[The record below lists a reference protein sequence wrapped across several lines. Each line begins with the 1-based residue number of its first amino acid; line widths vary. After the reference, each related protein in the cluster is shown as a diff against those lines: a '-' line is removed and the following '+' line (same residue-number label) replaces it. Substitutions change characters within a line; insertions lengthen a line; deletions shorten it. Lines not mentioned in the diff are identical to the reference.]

1 MEEGRRMFQIFA
13 ARMFEQRV
21 LTAYRE
27 KVARE
32 RQDKLLEEL
41 EQEDNKKQ
49 QQAAKKAKE
58 AQKKKD
64 RAAQKKQAQLE
75 EKAKREAQKAAE
87 EAARQAEEQKK
98 AEEAKRK
105 AEEKRKKKEAQRRA
119 EEEERLRKEAERQ
132 RRALEQKEKQAEQE
146 RKAREAKERERKLKE
161 EQRRKEQEARELK
174 ERETRERREKHEK
187 DKREKEQRAAQ
198 AKAEREA
205 KEKLKQEEKA
215 SQKAAATAAA
225 VPTQPAKKQHPV
237 SIPALPQHV
246 PTNHASPQIA
256 VATPALPKA
265 PTPIKPRSV
274 SHEVPRSVSQASHS
288 GSGASQAASP
298 HPLTP
303 VHSSPAPI
311 APPSKT
317 PSAGPMNAA
326 PSMQP
331 VSPFHTTA
339 KSPPGLP
346 PNPFNNMAG
355 SLMGMQYPPGLPP
368 MSHGGFGR
376 MQEPLFHPG
385 PLNYRPSSIQGPPP
399 GLGGPIG
406 GRPFPLPSQLPPG
419 FGFTPEPMPP
429 MHHHGFSHTQSVS
442 PPRPSSHSR
451 QASASFEPSSLE
463 TKGSSGLGSSQPI
476 PIGKPA
482 PIGRPA
488 SVVHGQRKSELS
500 ADIDE
505 VSDHLGSSALLDET
519 DFPLEEPISNS
530 VPRHIAPGPGSISH
544 QLFPGPPLMDPVFG
558 SPVNPG
564 WGQVSS
570 AFSPPPSFA
579 NPAWAPRPAFG
590 IPAHG
595 MRQPRSITVRQML
608 VQTCKDLANHAAD
621 QNGYILL
628 SAIKDHVD
636 SITPPDWDPVVEQDL
651 LDMCETEGNAQ
662 NGGGSFE
669 TRRDDRGRM
678 SIRFDPNIN
687 LAPTQV
693 PRNVGAPGEIKSPAI
708 GSARPR
714 F

>member
-1 MEEGRRMFQIFA
+1 
-13 ARMFEQRV
+13 MFEQRV

-105 AEEKRKKKEAQRRA
+105 AEEKRKKKDAQRKA

-132 RRALEQKEKQAEQE
+132 RRALEQREKQAEQE

-215 SQKAAATAAA
+215 TQKAATTAA
-225 VPTQPAKKQHPV
+225 VIPTQPAKKQHPV

-246 PTNHASPQIA
+246 PTNHPSPQIA
-256 VATPALPKA
+256 VATPVLPKA
-265 PTPIKPRSV
+265 PTPMKPRSV
-274 SHEVPRSVSQASHS
+274 SHEVPRSVSQASQS
-288 GSGASQAASP
+288 GSGPSQAPSP

-311 APPSKT
+311 GPPSKT
-317 PSAGPMNAA
+317 PSAGPMNAM
-326 PSMQP
+326 PPMQP
-331 VSPFHTTA
+331 VSPFHATA
-339 KSPPGLP
+339 KSPPGFA
-346 PNPFNNMAG
+346 PNPFNNIGG
-355 SLMGMQYPPGLPP
+355 SPMGMQYPPGLPP

-376 MQEPLFHPG
+376 IQEQLYHPP
-385 PLNYRPSSIQGPPP
+385 PLNYRPGNIQGPPP

-406 GRPFPLPSQLPPG
+406 SRPFPPPSQLPPG
-419 FGFTPEPMPP
+419 FGFTPEPMPA
-429 MHHHGFSHTQSVS
+429 MHHGFSHHPESVS
-442 PPRPSSHSR
+442 PPRPSPHSR
-451 QASASFEPSSLE
+451 QASASFEPSSLD
-463 TKGSSGLGSSQPI
+463 TKGSSSLASSQPI
-476 PIGKPA
+476 PIGKPT

-488 SVVHGQRKSELS
+488 SVVHGQHKSELS
-500 ADIDE
+500 NDIDE

-519 DFPLEEPISNS
+519 DFPLDELTSHS
-530 VPRHIAPGPGSISH
+530 VPRHIAPGPGH
-544 QLFPGPPLMDPVFG
+544 VPPQLFGGPPLMSQPFG
-558 SPVNPG
+558 SPVNTWGTPFAPQPPSFSNPG
-564 WGQVSS
+564 WG
-570 AFSPPPSFA
+570 
-579 NPAWAPRPAFG
+579 PRPPAFG

-595 MRQPRSITVRQML
+595 MRQPRSITIRQML
-608 VQTCKDLANHAAD
+608 VQACKDLANHAAD
-621 QNGYILL
+621 PNGYIIL
-628 SAIKDHVD
+628 SAVKGHVD
-636 SITPPDWDPVVEQDL
+636 SITPPDWEPVVEQDL

-669 TRRDDRGRM
+669 TRRDDQGKV

-687 LAPTQV
+687 LAPTQG
-693 PRNVGAPGEIKSPAI
+693 PRNVGAPGEITSPA
-708 GSARPR
+708 ARHAR
-714 F
+714 LRS